1 MLIQVGLTLEH
12 FITSWAFETGR
23 LSIGRAG
30 AAWRQWRTAPRGFGS
45 TSSVVG
51 DTTGWHP
58 VIFKRVK
65 TTFSAFT
72 LFEESNFY
80 PTLQFFSGNQ
90 SCQQLKSPKPQ
101 HFHEFFTQKD
111 RQFSRKIKIEF
122 LEKKMN
128 NSHSVFVK
136 EVIKSLDV
144 FLICQNRNRFHISII
159 VVMV

>member
-90 SCQQLKSPKPQ
+90 SCQQLKSANPQ
-101 HFHEFFTQKD
+101 HFHEFSPKFFLTIFLVKYE
-111 RQFSRKIKIEF
+111 IKVV
-122 LEKKMN
+122 
-128 NSHSVFVK
+128 NS
-136 EVIKSLDV
+136 
-144 FLICQNRNRFHISII
+144 
-159 VVMV
+159 